1 MQKDL
6 AESWRKLQL
15 PEDGAYEAL
24 LFRPDLGA
32 KFLLGINHLG
42 NRCFLLEE
50 RISAAKQFSA
60 IRRDNITLQ
69 WDSTNKV
76 FVLELIDEKFSG
88 QFDELIFSILNKVE
102 QAGADVSAAQIYLQT
117 IREWIDFFEQSKRNL
132 SFEELLGLFG
142 ELIVLRRLLG
152 LQPGK
157 EVLTVRG
164 WKGPLKDPRDFVFS
178 NLLLEVKTNVSPKS
192 LVSITNELQL
202 DYPGSEQNL
211 YLALVEVSVGSE
223 GKSIKDLVEEISSI
237 LRTTK
242 DGMRIFLS
250 LLQHIAGDVLS
261 NVEYE
266 NHRFALQAL
275 KIYNAGDL
283 KFPAIRK
290 SELPYGISKT
300 KYLLEMTA
308 CEAFRIPNHPLSL

>member
-1 MQKDL
+1 MLRELSK
-6 AESWRKLQL
+6 SWRKIQL
-15 PEDGAYEAL
+15 PEDGAYETL
-24 LFRPDLGA
+24 LFRPDLGG

-50 RISAAKQFSA
+50 KISAAKQFSA

-69 WDSTNKV
+69 WDSSNKV
-76 FVLELIDEKFSG
+76 FVLELIDEKFAG

-102 QAGADVSAAQIYLQT
+102 QAGADGPDVQIYLQT
-117 IREWIDFFEQSKRNL
+117 IREWIDFFEHSKRLL

-142 ELIVLRRLLG
+142 ELIVLRRLLE
-152 LQPGK
+152 LQPSM

-164 WKGPLKDPRDFVFS
+164 WRGPLKDPRDFVYS

-192 LVSITNELQL
+192 LVSIANELQL
-202 DYPGSEQNL
+202 DYPDSEQNL
-211 YLALVEVSVGSE
+211 YLALVEVSLGSE
-223 GKSIKDLVEEISSI
+223 GKSIKDLVEEISSK
-237 LRTTK
+237 LRTTR

-250 LLQHIAGDVLS
+250 LLQHVVGDALS

-266 NHRFALQAL
+266 SHRFVLQAL
-275 KIYNAGDL
+275 KIYDAGDL

-290 SELPYGISKT
+290 SDLPCGISKT
-300 KYLLEMTA
+300 KYLLETSK